1 MRILFAF
8 FAAATLA
15 HPLPAAELLVAA
27 ASDLVR
33 FETPLSRAY
42 QAKTGQPVRFVF
54 GSSGLLT
61 RQIEN
66 GAPYDVF
73 LCANEDFARKLA
85 DTGHLKPDSLRLYA
99 RGRIALWS
107 KSGKIRT
114 LDALT
119 GPGVR
124 HIAIANPAHAPYG
137 AAARQMLERGGL
149 WRRLESRI
157 VLGEN
162 IRQTLQFAES
172 GNADVA
178 IVAWTLVFD
187 RGGILLPE
195 ESHSPIR
202 QAAGIVEGSRQPALA
217 RVFLDLL
224 TGAEGVALLESLG
237 LFRPAR

>member
-1 MRILFAF
+1 MRFLFTV
-8 FAAATLA
+8 FAAATLSQS
-15 HPLPAAELLVAA
+15 LFAAELLVAA

-33 FETPLSRAY
+33 FEAPLSRAF
-42 QAKTGQPVRFVF
+42 QAKTGQSVRFVF
-54 GSSGLLT
+54 GSSGLLA

-73 LCANEDFARKLA
+73 LSANEDFAKKLA
-85 DTGHLKPDSLRLYA
+85 EAGHLKPDSLRLYA

-114 LDALT
+114 LDALAA
-119 GPGVR
+119 PGIR

-195 ESHSPIR
+195 ESHNPIR
-202 QAAGIVEGSRQPALA
+202 QAAGIVAGSRQPALA
-217 RVFLDLL
+217 RAFLDLL
-224 TGAEGVALLESLG
+224 TGVEGAALLESLG
-237 LFRPAR
+237 LFRPTR